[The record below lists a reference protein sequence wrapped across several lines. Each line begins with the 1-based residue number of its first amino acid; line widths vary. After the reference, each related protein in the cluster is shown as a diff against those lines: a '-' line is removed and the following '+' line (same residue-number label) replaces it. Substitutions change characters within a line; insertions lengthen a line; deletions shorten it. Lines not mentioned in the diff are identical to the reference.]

1 MDSVID
7 APNEG
12 LSSPDFAARHLP
24 KNIQDIIHRRSSRDP
39 SSRFS
44 RKLHALLSYVSANP
58 NMEDEIGLSWI
69 DDEIFQVNK
78 KRLLEIMG
86 IKLNTLNVNFKNL
99 EFVQLHSDRPGW
111 TRWRKRGFT
120 KRAIIGEKQNIQN
133 PNNINVNPNDNNGN
147 DVDFFNAPPP
157 EEEKVELKLG
167 HMTTDQID
175 ILTQHVNQEWHEIVG
190 DMKSTNATYFIQV
203 LANRYK
209 QPEQPFEN
217 ASDVLKAILAPKKA
231 ESIKFSD
238 FYRFMSMFGPAETV
252 MLKIHSLL
260 EAAMKPSP
268 WLYFGLIPDAE
279 SSQFFGYFNE
289 QEPNCLMIHDK
300 KGNYEYLWN
309 LPLTPSNESYVIDS
323 QNNKYTSWESYF
335 QTHPISEFNHFDEPV
350 LTNFVP

>member
-1 MDSVID
+1 MDQVID
-7 APNEG
+7 TSNET
-12 LSSPDFAARHLP
+12 LNSPDIAASHLP
-24 KNIQDIIHRRSSRDP
+24 KNIQDIIRRRSSRDP
-39 SSRFS
+39 SSQFP

-58 NMEDEIGLSWI
+58 GKEEEIGLNWI

-99 EFVQLHSDRPGW
+99 EFKQLHCDKPGW
-111 TRWRKRGFT
+111 TRWRKPGFT
-120 KRAIIGEKQNIQN
+120 KRAISGEKQTIQAPNIN
-133 PNNINVNPNDNNGN
+133 PNENPANE
-147 DVDFFNAPPP
+147 VDFFSTQP

-167 HMTTDQID
+167 HMTTEQID

-190 DMKSTNATYFIQV
+190 GDMKSTNATYFIQQ
-203 LANRYK
+203 LATRYK
-209 QPEQPFEN
+209 QPEQQFDN
-217 ASDVLKAILAPKKA
+217 ASDVLKAILAPKKT

-238 FYRFMSMFGPAETV
+238 FYRFMSMFGPAKTV

-268 WLYFGLIPDAE
+268 WLYFGLIPDAD
-279 SSQFFGYFNE
+279 SPQVFGYFNE

-323 QNNKYTSWESYF
+323 QNNKYSSWESYF
-335 QTHPISEFNHFDEPV
+335 QAHPISDFFNFDEHE
-350 LTNFVP
+350 LNNFVP